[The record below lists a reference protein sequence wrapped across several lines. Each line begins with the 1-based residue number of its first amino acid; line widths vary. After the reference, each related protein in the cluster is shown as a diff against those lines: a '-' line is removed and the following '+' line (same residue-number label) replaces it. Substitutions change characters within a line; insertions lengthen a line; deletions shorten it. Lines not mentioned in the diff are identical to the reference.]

1 MNRTMESSES
11 TLTKSSRNTAL
22 NEEQIPALKPKT
34 AFSIFWRS
42 MILMLFCVILGI
54 TILGITEFK
63 QNKVKSVLQ
72 VVRITFQ
79 DTQGVALN
87 QSAFVEKGKDAVTIY
102 VTSQTN
108 HTTAVLFDGRNGL
121 VCYKSAEQD
130 SCFIRKM
137 EQRDVEN
144 VQTIVN
150 MSENR
155 VDQLLIERN
164 KTKYYHE
171 FLGILGRN
179 PVDPNTVGER
189 IQRLCHQ
196 NPIFWVR
203 KRDGPSKQRLIYF
216 CIDICFPN
224 NICVSVC
231 FYYLPD

>member
-108 HTTAVLFDGRNGL
+108 HTTAVLFDGRN
-121 VCYKSAEQD
+121 
-130 SCFIRKM
+130 
-137 EQRDVEN
+137 
-144 VQTIVN
+144 
-150 MSENR
+150 

>member
-63 QNKVKSVLQ
+63 QNKVK
-72 VVRITFQ
+72 
-79 DTQGVALN
+79 
-87 QSAFVEKGKDAVTIY
+87 
-102 VTSQTN
+102 
-108 HTTAVLFDGRNGL
+108 GL